1 MSGNL
6 FEVSGVSL
14 DNLVHILYG
23 TGAPGTTQET
33 NDAPIGSVYFD
44 TSGITWKKLS
54 AGSGSDKWG
63 EDSVTSGITKFNS
76 LTGTVIVDS
85 LLASENATGVWAVTI
100 TRSANVAD
108 KQTVMISG
116 SHNGAVA
123 RYNIFGKLSLGTK
136 IENID
141 YSVVLAG
148 DNLELRVSLPINCN
162 IESYR
167 LSGVSSSGV
176 VTLGNGA
183 GGSGG
188 DVTSTQLNAEVA
200 ARQSG
205 DEALDNKINSKA
217 DITGVVAQFNT
228 VNTSITNLA
237 NVITSVSNNLASE
250 TSSRSTADTV
260 IQTDITTLTT
270 NLSLEVSARQA
281 ADTALQAALDAA
293 VISGGGAPFEFSIT
307 VLGIPVMSATVGIY
321 TFTRA
326 LTLTGQGVATA
337 GTSPTGSPTF
347 PILLNGST
355 IGNVTFSSTTGVVT
369 LPSTTVA
376 KGDRLTIKAPSTVD
390 PTLSD
395 ISITLV

>member
-23 TGAPGTTQET
+23 TGAPGSTQET
-33 NDAPIGSVYFD
+33 NDAPVGSVYFD
-44 TSGITWKKLS
+44 TSGKTWKKLTV
-54 AGSGSDKWG
+54 GSGPDKWG
-63 EDSVTSGITKFNS
+63 EDSVVSGITKFNS

-85 LLASENATGVWAVTI
+85 LLASENATGVWAVTV

-116 SHNGAVA
+116 SHNGSVA
-123 RYNIFGKLSLGTK
+123 KYNIFGKLSLGAK
-136 IENID
+136 IDNLD
-141 YSVVLAG
+141 YSVVLVG
-148 DNLELRVSLPINCN
+148 SNLELHVSLPVNCN

-183 GGSGG
+183 GGGGG

-205 DEALDNKINSKA
+205 DEALDTKINSKA

-237 NVITSVSNNLASE
+237 NVLTSVSNNLASE
-250 TSSRSTADTV
+250 TSSRES
-260 IQTDITTLTT
+260 
-270 NLSLEVSARQA
+270 

-293 VISGGGAPFEFSIT
+293 VISGGGSAFEWSISNI
-307 VLGIPVMSATVGIY
+307 GIPVANSIVGIY
-321 TFTRA
+321 TFTKSM
-326 LTLTGQGVATA
+326 TLTGNGVASA
-337 GTSPTGSPTF
+337 GVTPTGSATF
-347 PILLNGST
+347 NILLNGSS
-355 IGNVTFSSTTGVVT
+355 IGSITFSGLTGTVT
-369 LPSTTVA
+369 MPSTVISR
-376 KGDRLTIKAPSTVD
+376 GDRLEITAPGSVD
-390 PTLSD
+390 PTLAN
-395 ISITLV
+395 ISITIV